1 MADLAPISSSKLL
14 SKTVYTMA
22 LATASGSKLG
32 MMIGTSSGAKR
43 NKLTGFFKNIAYY
56 HT

>member
-22 LATASGSKLG
+22 LTTASGSKLG